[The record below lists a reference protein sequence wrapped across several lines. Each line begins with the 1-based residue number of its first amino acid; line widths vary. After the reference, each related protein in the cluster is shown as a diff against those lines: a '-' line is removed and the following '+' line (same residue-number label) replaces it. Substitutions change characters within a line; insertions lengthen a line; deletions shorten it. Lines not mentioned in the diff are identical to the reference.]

1 MTLSVRFFGGGLALA
16 FAMQASALD
25 YRSPQ
30 RVLIL
35 FDAPASTAKK
45 LAIAGR
51 GLPLE
56 VIVEQDA
63 WVKVRDPSGRLAWAE
78 KSALAESRQ
87 VMVKPDESAIRAQP
101 RAESEVVLR
110 ATRGVLLEVTGEA
123 NAYGWL
129 PVKHAA
135 GTRGWLPAHEVWG
148 R

>member
-1 MTLSVRFFGGGLALA
+1 MRFVLAGLSLACA
-16 FAMQASALD
+16 IQASALE

-30 RVLIL
+30 RPTIL
-35 FDAPASTAKK
+35 FDAPASTARQ

-56 VIVEQDA
+56 VIVEQAA

-78 KSALAESRQ
+78 KSALAASQQ

-101 RAESEVVLR
+101 RADSDVVLR
-110 ATRGVLLEVTGEA
+110 AARGVLLDVTGDA
-123 NAYGWL
+123 DAYGWL
-129 PVKHAA
+129 PVKHMF
-135 GTRGWLPAHEVWG
+135 GVSGWLPAHEVWG